1 MPAHATKRNAKGA
14 FGLASR
20 GGLRYNHRYMTTVG
34 KNSLVQFA
42 SVADFLTALV
52 FAYYS
57 PQLTNLIAPLM
68 DWEVEEEI
76 NFLLRSPFL
85 SGMAITFVPIVLY
98 VVGFYHRGNVQR
110 VSTALRQLLLFT
122 VYYLSAIAFYQT
134 LRVHDAYVSHI
145 LLVNMVGIPVCL
157 FLRFLLVRMWKLRIH
172 RNPDDLRQVILAGAS
187 EEAIN
192 EAWNK
197 LPGYWRAGMHVVGH
211 SIAGKTEPA
220 EIQKLIAAKAVSH
233 LIVFGGISAYHDNE
247 PTIHLCELQGIDI
260 YICRNE
266 HRSVELKTDVNDVE
280 GVYMLILTSTPP
292 YSWERLA
299 KGVFDRLMALAML
312 IGSSPLWL
320 ITAIGIKL
328 SDPTGPVFYRQK
340 RSGLYGKPFGMWKFR
355 SMYTDAEERLE
366 EIKKQMGNEMDGP
379 LFKLHNDPRIFPF
392 GRFIRKMSIDEL
404 PQVLNILVGDMSI
417 VGPRPLAVYETEEM
431 PDLAHRRRMSVKP
444 GLTCYW
450 QIEDRSDAENSYQK
464 MIEKD
469 LKYIDNWSFWL
480 DIVLFLRT
488 IPAVLFGKGAV

>member
-1 MPAHATKRNAKGA
+1 
-14 FGLASR
+14 
-20 GGLRYNHRYMTTVG
+20 MTTFS

-42 SVADFLTALV
+42 SVTDFFVALV

-57 PQLTNLIAPLM
+57 PALTNLIAPLM
-68 DWEVEEEI
+68 GWEQEELI
-76 NFLLRSPFL
+76 NILMWSPFL
-85 SGMAITFVPIVLY
+85 SGMAITFVPVVLY

-110 VSTALRQLLLFT
+110 ISTALRQLLLFA
-122 VYYLSAIAFYQT
+122 VYYLCAIAFYQT
-134 LRVHDAYVSHI
+134 LRVHSAYVSHI
-145 LLVNMVGIPVCL
+145 LLVNMVGIPVAI
-157 FLRFLLVRMWKLRIH
+157 FVRFILVRMWKLRIS
-172 RNPDDLRQVILAGAS
+172 RNPAELRQVILAGKSDA
-187 EEAIN
+187 EIDG
-192 EAWNK
+192 AWQK
-197 LPGYWRAGMHVVGH
+197 LPEYWRRGMHVVGR
-211 SIAGKTEPA
+211 SIAGQTEPV
-220 EIQKLIAAKAVSH
+220 EVQKLIERHAVSH
-233 LIVFGGISAYHDNE
+233 LIVFGGISSYHDNE

-266 HRSVELKTDVNDVE
+266 HRSIELKTDVSDVE
-280 GVYMLILTSTPP
+280 GIYMLILTSTPP

-299 KGVFDRLMALAML
+299 KNVFDRVMALVL
-312 IGSSPLWL
+312 LVCSLPLWL
-320 ITAIGIKL
+320 IAAVGIKI
-328 SDPTGPVFYRQK
+328 SDPKGSVFYRQM

-355 SMYTDAEERLE
+355 SMYADAEERLE
-366 EIKKQMGNEMDGP
+366 EVKTQMGNEMDGP
-379 LFKLHNDPRIFPF
+379 LFKLHNDPRVFRF

-404 PQVLNILVGDMSI
+404 PQLLNILAGDMSI

-469 LKYIDNWSFWL
+469 LKYIDHWSFWL